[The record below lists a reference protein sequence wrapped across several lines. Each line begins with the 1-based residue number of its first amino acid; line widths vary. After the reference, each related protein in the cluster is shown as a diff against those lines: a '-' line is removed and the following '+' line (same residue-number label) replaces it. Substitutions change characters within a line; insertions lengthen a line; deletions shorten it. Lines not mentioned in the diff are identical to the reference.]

1 MAESRSNGKLNV
13 NVNADLSQHTN
24 SQSSSYQNLRGDG
37 LADASGA
44 SRTDRGTGRSTQ
56 VISVTSGKG
65 GVGKSTLVAN
75 LAIELEKQ
83 GKRVLL
89 FDGDLGMAN
98 LDIFFQV
105 RPQYNISHVLNG
117 EADIS
122 DVIVPISNSI
132 SLIPGGSG
140 IFELQRMAPHAK
152 QVLLDQVSDLG
163 MIYDVM
169 LIDTAPGIANHVLYL
184 NSAAQEILIV
194 LTPDPSS
201 LSDAYALIKVL
212 HQRQRETKF
221 CVVANQVR
229 DEADGA
235 RVFQRLESVAAQFLP
250 VALTYR
256 GYIPADP
263 HLRHCTRGQ
272 QLVTKS
278 VPQAESS
285 RAIARLARDLA
296 LPDTEDSPGLAGA
309 AEFSQVEC
317 KGNLQFFWRQLIGAA

>member
-1 MAESRSNGKLNV
+1 MAHSF
-13 NVNADLSQHTN
+13 TN
-24 SQSSSYQNLRGDG
+24 QNQSMPS
-37 LADASGA
+37 
-44 SRTDRGTGRSTQ
+44 TGRSTQ

-105 RPQYNISHVLNG
+105 RPQLNISHVLNG
-117 EADIS
+117 EADIR
-122 DVIVPISNSI
+122 DIIVPISPSI

-140 IFELQRMAPHAK
+140 VFELQRMAPHAK

-163 MIYDVM
+163 TIYDVM
-169 LIDTAPGIANHVLYL
+169 LIDTAPGIADHVLYL
-184 NSAAQEILIV
+184 NSAAQEILVV

-201 LSDAYALIKVL
+201 LTDAYALIKVL

-221 CVVANQVR
+221 SVVTNQVR
-229 DEADGA
+229 DEADGW
-235 RVFQRLESVAAQFLP
+235 RIFHRLESVAAQFLP
-250 VALTYR
+250 VSLKYR
-256 GYIPADP
+256 SFVPADP

-296 LPDTEDSPGLAGA
+296 LPGLEYGPGHSASQG
-309 AEFSQVEC
+309 FSEVEC